1 MGDAAGLVRR
11 RPDFRLRPPG
21 LTRLSAALLSRLR
34 RTLYTVQQYYR
45 PGGILVSR
53 GLVLV
58 IEDDQDIRDLLT
70 LILTR
75 MGFEVHAVA
84 TGTHGVAAA
93 REHHPVLVTMDLN
106 LPDMDGLDVARYI
119 RTRSEAPM
127 LLVTTRAEAD
137 DEMAGRAS
145 GPSAYLT
152 KPFGPRQLTEA
163 VNKLCP
169 IGPLTAHSLE
179 PRS

>member
-1 MGDAAGLVRR
+1 
-11 RPDFRLRPPG
+11 
-21 LTRLSAALLSRLR
+21 
-34 RTLYTVQQYYR
+34 VQQYDR

-53 GLVLV
+53 GLCLI

-84 TGTHGVAAA
+84 NGAHGVAAA
-93 REHHPVLVTMDLN
+93 WEHHPVLVTVDLN

-127 LLVTTRAEAD
+127 LFITARAEAD
-137 DEMAGRAS
+137 DEMAGMAS
-145 GPSAYLT
+145 GASAYLI
-152 KPFGPRQLTEA
+152 KPFRPRQLTEA

-169 IGPLTAHSLE
+169 VGPLTAHGLE